1 MDLSN
6 SIEVESP
13 AKNVSSRYR
22 IAGLAEFDIVR
33 DGVMYAVVVREQKR
47 KDQIVRLQITVTNK
61 EQDNDSDY
69 LIMRKA
75 NYSPRSLEDY
85 LS

>member
-1 MDLSN
+1 M
-6 SIEVESP
+6 
-13 AKNVSSRYR
+13 
-22 IAGLAEFDIVR
+22 
-33 DGVMYAVVVREQKR
+33 
-47 KDQIVRLQITVTNK
+47 TNK

-85 LS
+85 LSQRIAVKTKMDQTGKKRKIDFLSLSA